1 LIEIFGGDP
10 VWIFISFFGFHSPFL
25 GWEIDQSL
33 KEIDE
38 QQSAHKGN
46 AGIFSN

>member
-10 VWIFISFFGFHSPFL
+10 VWI